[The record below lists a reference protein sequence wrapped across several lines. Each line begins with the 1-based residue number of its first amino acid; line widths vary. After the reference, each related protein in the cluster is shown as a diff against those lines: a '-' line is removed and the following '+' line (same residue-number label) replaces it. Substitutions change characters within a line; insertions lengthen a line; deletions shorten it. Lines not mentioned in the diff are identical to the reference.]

1 MTSTDKEPGRAGV
14 TQGATAIQE
23 TDGDV
28 RATSGDAIDGNAH
41 TTSER
46 TERFDNIDEQGNV
59 LYLDAE
65 RLRRKEQPDKPL
77 WQNHPN
83 GIGIKNFLV
92 THLSARDWNWKLVL
106 ALFRKL
112 VKWSAFMREPD
123 SRKSKLY
130 KRAMYFDP
138 AETMYSTGSIYNL
151 NVDTACDHEQE
162 KPGTRAFNDAV
173 REANGTTAFAVAHGP
188 APSSSNA
195 AAAQDEQAEN
205 VDERG
210 PVATRHAQPH
220 SHSASSQHHD
230 ERAHCD
236 VLAQAH
242 RASRSGATITLDEV
256 VATDARKITVPM
268 DLVKKAIRE
277 ASFIGGMKE
286 CLCRAGND
294 CQTYP
299 HDLACLFLNRAG
311 QVVVDHGMAREFTVE
326 EALARV
332 DRAAELGLTCQSLFV
347 EVEQLIWGFRNDEMD
362 SFLEICFCCP
372 CCCVALNLSN
382 NATPDVK
389 KRFSPSGWTAVVNHD
404 ACVGCQH
411 CVDTYCPQDAIH
423 FRESDGKMV
432 VDQER
437 CVGCGICRAHCPH
450 GAISIKQTMP
460 MRERMQDYF
469 LEEGRI
475 SVRGTDAAGR
485 DAKPYDPLLESATMS
500 TARVASKAVGVV
512 GETAVKASRQV
523 IDPDAETGVAGAA
536 NEVTQTVEEVAQLAN
551 ELHNDIIEKQDRDQ

>member
-1 MTSTDKEPGRAGV
+1 MAHERTAQTSSTGKASAQATPTGEYPAVGQAGV
-14 TQGATAIQE
+14 A
-23 TDGDV
+23 
-28 RATSGDAIDGNAH
+28 
-41 TTSER
+41 
-46 TERFDNIDEQGNV
+46 ERFDNIDERGNV

-65 RLRRKEQPDKPL
+65 RLRRKEQPDKPI
-77 WQNHPN
+77 WHNHPN
-83 GIGIKNFLV
+83 GLGIKNFLV
-92 THLSARDWNWKLVL
+92 IHLSARDWNWKLVL

-112 VKWSAFMREPD
+112 VKWSAFMKEPD

-162 KPGTRAFNDAV
+162 KPGTRAYNDAV
-173 REANGTTAFAVAHGP
+173 REANGTTAFAVAHEGEGAASP
-188 APSSSNA
+188 ADAPSDA
-195 AAAQDEQAEN
+195 AATQQ
-205 VDERG
+205 
-210 PVATRHAQPH
+210 PQPH
-220 SHSASSQHHD
+220 SRDKSHRHDD

-236 VLAQAH
+236 VMAQTH
-242 RASRSGATITLDEV
+242 RASRSGATLTLNEV
-256 VATDARKITVPM
+256 VAIDARKITVPM

-277 ASFIGGMKE
+277 ADFIGGMKE

-311 QVVVDHGMAREFTVE
+311 QVVVEHGMAREFTVE

-423 FRESDGKMV
+423 FRESDGMMV

-460 MRERMQDYF
+460 MRERMQDYL

-475 SVRGTDAAGR
+475 ITKGSNDTAPRRPKA
-485 DAKPYDPLLESATMS
+485 YDPFLETATMQ
-500 TARVASKAVGVV
+500 TARVASKAVGVAGGAV
-512 GETAVKASRQV
+512 AETSRRIV
-523 IDPDAETGVAGAA
+523 DPDAEEGIVGTA
-536 NEVTQTVEEVAQLAN
+536 NGMAQTVEEVAQLAS
-551 ELHNDIIEKQDRDQ
+551 ELHDDIMEKQSRNE